1 MQIPDGLCKMETQR
15 VTADHVV
22 EDIVVRR
29 WVLSEQCV
37 ELNVSYTWP

>member
-1 MQIPDGLCKMETQR
+1 MQIPDGLCKIETQS

-29 WVLSEQCV
+29 WVSGE
-37 ELNVSYTWP
+37 